1 MRRGEVEVRDHR
13 GNRRSEGERGKGEGG
28 SEKVR
33 GGSGR
38 SEGEVDKVRE

>member
-13 GNRRSEGERGKGEGG
+13 GNRRSEGGRGKGEGR

-33 GGSGR
+33 GG
-38 SEGEVDKVRE
+38 EVGDQRGKWIK